1 MVKTT
6 FLYAIYSLTNIVEQ
20 MRKLYNMGID
30 IMESPLVT
38 NAEDLAMLLLSEYYN
53 EEGMDWIQ
61 WWVYE
66 KSENP
71 HIVATDEQGNK
82 ILKNIDELY
91 DYLEAN
97 CKTK

>member
-6 FLYAIYSLTNIVEQ
+6 FLHAIHSLTNIVEQ

-53 EEGMDWIQ
+53 
-61 WWVYE
+61 
-66 KSENP
+66 
-71 HIVATDEQGNK
+71 
-82 ILKNIDELY
+82 
-91 DYLEAN
+91 
-97 CKTK
+97 

>member
-6 FLYAIYSLTNIVEQ
+6 FLHAIHSLTNIVEQ

-53 EEGMDWIQ
+53 EEGRDWFNGGYMRIR
-61 WWVYE
+61 
-66 KSENP
+66 KSTYRLLQTSK
-71 HIVATDEQGNK
+71 VMRF
-82 ILKNIDELY
+82 
-91 DYLEAN
+91 
-97 CKTK
+97 

>member
-1 MVKTT
+1 
-6 FLYAIYSLTNIVEQ
+6 

-38 NAEDLAMLLLSEYYN
+38 NAEDLAMLLLSEYYKFN
-53 EEGMDWIQ
+53 GGCMR
-61 WWVYE
+61 
-66 KSENP
+66 NP
-71 HIVATDEQGNK
+71 HIVATDEQGNE